1 MNKEQIKAK
10 IIDIILNS
18 FNNNG
23 IAREIVDNIDL
34 IKDIGMDSITYIYMV
49 IAIEDNFNITI
60 NDDQLIIQNFN
71 NIDSIVAIVDNIINV
86 YYPLFV
92 EYEKAMLEKIS
103 V

>member
-71 NIDSIVAIVDNIINV
+71 NIDSIVAIVDNIINQH
-86 YYPLFV
+86 
-92 EYEKAMLEKIS
+92 
-103 V
+103 